1 MKLFYHHVGQE
12 GSARDFPKTVFQTV
26 SRETVARA
34 VADHPAGP
42 ELLSQL
48 DAKFPEGQFNVWG
61 VPSGAAGIM
70 KRLDVGDIVLLLES
84 RVFVAAAEV
93 EVFVKEGFNLLAREL
108 WDDERYLW
116 VFFFRTRPILFPWGD
131 FLDHAGYSDNY
142 TARGKFLSVSAEK
155 TTAMGGAHAYLKR
168 LETEY
173 STANHPFIAEPG
185 GSEPGS
191 ETPVTLRDLPSFTKP
206 VGIDDS
212 DLDTEERVLAQES
225 AEQTLDVDL
234 SKPPQPRAETG
245 KTTTHVRRARHRGF
259 SSVIRAQYDYACAV
273 CGLSLMTAD
282 GRPEVEGAHIKAV
295 AHEGPDD
302 PRNGL
307 ALCRTHHWAFDNG
320 LFGVSDTYEI
330 IVRTDCENGKL
341 TRFRG
346 TPISLPDDHRA
357 QPHVPFLVWH
367 RQHHGLE

>member
-12 GSARDFPKTVFQTV
+12 GSARDFPKTVFRTV
-26 SRETVARA
+26 SRDTVADA

-42 ELLSQL
+42 QLLAEL
-48 DAKFPEGQFNVWG
+48 DAKFPEGEFNVWG

-93 EVFVKEGFNLLAREL
+93 EVFVKEGFNLLARDL

-142 TARGKFLSVSAEK
+142 TARGKFLSVSAER
-155 TTAMGGAHAYLKR
+155 TAAMGGARNYLER
-168 LETEY
+168 IETDY
-173 STANHPFIAEPG
+173 PFTNHPFMNEGEALEQRDRG
-185 GSEPGS
+185 
-191 ETPVTLRDLPSFTKP
+191 PVTLRDLESFVPP
-206 VGIDDS
+206 VGIDDR
-212 DLDTEERVLAQES
+212 DLEPDERRVAQSAAEE
-225 AEQTLDVDL
+225 TLDVDL
-234 SKPPQPRAETG
+234 SNPPKERTG
-245 KTTTHVRRARHRGF
+245 RSKHTTHVRRARHRGF
-259 SSVIRAQYDYACAV
+259 SAVIRAQYNYECAI
-273 CGLSLMTAD
+273 CGLSLLTPD

-295 AHEGPDD
+295 AHDGPDD

-320 LFGVSDTYEI
+320 LVGVSDDFAI
-330 IVRTDCENGKL
+330 IVARGCEAPEL
-341 TRFRG
+341 TTLRG
-346 TPISLPDDHRA
+346 TKLSLPQDSRVH
-357 QPHVPFLVWH
+357 PYGPFLAWH